1 MEIVRGHV
9 VGSLLRPR
17 ELLAARE
24 RFAVGALTGERLREL
39 EDRAVDAAIA
49 LQEAAGMEI
58 VTDGEQRRG
67 VYFDSLAS
75 VLDGITPVRPGQ
87 SEVLDAMVGTD
98 AWQSDE
104 PATELSELEANLL
117 ITGRLT
123 RRDSLAAREF
133 GYAKQ
138 RTTKPVKVTLPSPSS
153 IALVFWSNE
162 HSTGAYRD
170 ATEAMDDLAK
180 VLREEIAALA
190 QQGCRHIQLDAPDL
204 TFPINEATFFYEAAG
219 LGREQFLERSVD
231 LLNDVM
237 TEPGVTFSVHLCRGN
252 NQGQWHTS
260 GSYDSIARQVFPRLE
275 NAAYVFLEYDDERSG
290 GFEPLI
296 ELPDD
301 KVAVLGLVST
311 KTDVV
316 ETRDEVERR
325 IEEAARF
332 HPADRLAISTQCGF
346 ASAMQGNPLSEK
358 TQRAKL
364 ELVAEIG
371 RSMAP

>member
-9 VGSLLRPR
+9 VGSLLRPK

-24 RFAVGALTGERLREL
+24 RFAAGALTGEQLREL

-98 AWQSDE
+98 AWQSDD
-104 PATELSELEANLL
+104 PGTELSELEANLL

-170 ATEAMDDLAK
+170 ATEAMDDVAK
-180 VLREEIAALA
+180 LLREEIAALA

-204 TFPINEATFFYEAAG
+204 TFPINEAAFFYEAAG

-260 GSYDSIARQVFPRLE
+260 GSYDSIARHVFPRLE
-275 NAAYVFLEYDDERSG
+275 NADYVFLEYDDERSG
-290 GFEPLI
+290 GFEPLT

-364 ELVAEIG
+364 ELVGEIG
-371 RSMAP
+371 RSMAT